1 MNRLAER
8 VAVVTGGATGIG
20 QAFCVGLAKEGA
32 KVAAADL
39 VDGAETVEKVEAVG
53 GEAWSLE
60 VDVTSQASTQEM
72 AEQVMERFGRIDI
85 LVNNAGIYPALPFHE
100 MTFEDWKNVLAVNL
114 DGLFLCSKAVYPHM
128 MAQTYGRIVNISS
141 GTVFMGTPNFAHY
154 VTTKA
159 GVIGFTRTLATE
171 AGEFGITVNAI
182 APGLTATRT
191 VLDSPLG
198 EMLEGIISMQ
208 ALKRRQEPEDLVG
221 ALLFFVTDE
230 GAFVTGQ
237 TIAVDGGLTRH

>member
-1 MNRLAER
+1 MNRLDER
-8 VAVVTGGATGIG
+8 VAIVTGGASGIG
-20 QAFCVGLAKEGA
+20 QAFCVALAKEGA
-32 KVAAADL
+32 KVAVADL
-39 VDGAETVEKVEAVG
+39 VDGTETVEKIKAVG
-53 GEAWSLE
+53 GEARAVK
-60 VDVTSQASTQEM
+60 VDVTNEASTQEM
-72 AEQVMERFGRIDI
+72 AQQVMGHFGRIDI
-85 LVNNAGIYPALPFHE
+85 LVNDAGIYPASPFQE
-100 MTFEDWKNVLAVNL
+100 MSFESWKKVLAVNL

-128 MAQTYGRIVNISS
+128 MAQHYGRIVNISS
-141 GTVFMGTPNFAHY
+141 GTVFLGTPYFAHY

-182 APGLTATRT
+182 APGLTATKT

-198 EMLEGIISMQ
+198 DMFEGIIPMQ

>member
-1 MNRLAER
+1 MNRLDER
-8 VAVVTGGATGIG
+8 VAIVTGGAKGIG

-32 KVAAADL
+32 KVAVADL
-39 VDGAETVEKVEAVG
+39 LDGSETVEKVKAVG
-53 GEAWSLE
+53 GEALALK
-60 VDVTSQASTQEM
+60 VDVTSEASTQEM
-72 AEQVMERFGRIDI
+72 AQQVMDHFGRIDI
-85 LVNNAGIYPALPFHE
+85 LVNNAGIYPALPFQD
-100 MTFEDWKNVLAVNL
+100 MSFEDWKRVLAVNL
-114 DGLFLCSKAVYPHM
+114 DGIFLCTKAVYPHM
-128 MAQTYGRIVNISS
+128 MAQHYGRIVNISS
-141 GTVFMGTPNFAHY
+141 GTVFLGSPNFAHY

-171 AGEFGITVNAI
+171 AGEYGITVNAI

-191 VLDSPLG
+191 VVDGPLG
-198 EMLEGIISMQ
+198 TMLEGIIQMQ

-237 TIAVDGGLTRH
+237 TIAVDGGLARH

>member
-8 VAVVTGGATGIG
+8 VAIVTGGANGIG
-20 QAFCVGLAKEGA
+20 QAFCVGLAREGA
-32 KVAAADL
+32 KVAVADL

-53 GEAWSLE
+53 GEARSLN
-60 VDVTSQASTQEM
+60 VDVTSQASTQDM

-85 LVNNAGIYPALPFHE
+85 LVNNAGIYPALSFQE
-100 MTFEDWKNVLAVNL
+100 MSFEDWKKVLAVNL
-114 DGLFLCSKAVYPHM
+114 DGIFLCSKSVYPHM

-141 GTVFMGTPNFAHY
+141 GTVFLGTPHFAHY

-191 VLDSPLG
+191 VLDGPLG
-198 EMLEGIISMQ
+198 DMFEGIISMQ